1 MTLVVDGWRR
11 PIERTLER
19 DIDLGRDGP
28 GLQELR
34 WVARCRQ
41 RGEHAQWQRCRVHFM
56 RNILGRVGKA
66 HGETVTATIRTIFA
80 RRHFT
85 RSVVIDAAV
94 RYLFE

>member
-1 MTLVVDGWRR
+1 MARRGGPSPVVVDAGAA
-11 PIERTLER
+11 
-19 DIDLGRDGP
+19 GNSAG
-28 GLQELR
+28 
-34 WVARCRQ
+34 VARCRQ

-66 HGETVTATIRTIFA
+66 HGEMVTATIRTIFA

-94 RYLFE
+94 RYLVA